1 MNCDKSSGKRKSKKP
16 FCKTPLSNY
25 CYGRLP
31 FFFFCLNSK
40 FIDKSFIFLLDS
52 ENTNNIGL
60 LMDRKFMELRNL
72 GVSMGC
78 NVNMGNKDN
87 IFQYS
92 LWSEELHL
100 FGTKVERARF

>member
-1 MNCDKSSGKRKSKKP
+1 
-16 FCKTPLSNY
+16 
-25 CYGRLP
+25 
-31 FFFFCLNSK
+31 
-40 FIDKSFIFLLDS
+40 
-52 ENTNNIGL
+52 
-60 LMDRKFMELRNL
+60 MDRKFMELRNL